1 MTDENK
7 AISVNRWR
15 LVLGGMSDKSL
26 SFTGD
31 KAEIITFQDMEK
43 LLDYLYSRA
52 QGDDVRDENSRQGGQ
67 GGSVLNAAEWIT
79 KVRTLFPKQ
88 TADVLERQA
97 LERFNMT
104 ELLSFSI
111 RIRRSPSPSRRSCC
125 RSPRRRKCLPI
136 CRMPFLKIFPFFR
149 VSHTK

>member
-31 KAEIITFQDMEK
+31 KAEITTFQDMEK

-52 QGDDVRDENSRQGGQ
+52 QGDD
-67 GGSVLNAAEWIT
+67 
-79 KVRTLFPKQ
+79 K
-88 TADVLERQA
+88 EREQPA
-97 LERFNMT
+97 
-104 ELLSFSI
+104 
-111 RIRRSPSPSRRSCC
+111 RRSGWQCAK
-125 RSPRRRKCLPI
+125 RRRMDNKSQNAFSKADRRCA
-136 CRMPFLKIFPFFR
+136 
-149 VSHTK
+149 

>member
-52 QGDDVRDENSRQGGQ
+52 RGCKNSKTGGRRYQ
-67 GGSVLNAAEWIT
+67 T
-79 KVRTLFPKQ
+79 K
-88 TADVLERQA
+88 A
-97 LERFNMT
+97 
-104 ELLSFSI
+104 
-111 RIRRSPSPSRRSCC
+111 
-125 RSPRRRKCLPI
+125 
-136 CRMPFLKIFPFFR
+136 
-149 VSHTK
+149 

>member
-43 LLDYLYSRA
+43 LLDNKS
-52 QGDDVRDENSRQGGQ
+52 Q
-67 GGSVLNAAEWIT
+67 NAFS
-79 KVRTLFPKQ
+79 K
-88 TADVLERQA
+88 AD
-97 LERFNMT
+97 
-104 ELLSFSI
+104 
-111 RIRRSPSPSRRSCC
+111 
-125 RSPRRRKCLPI
+125 RRRA
-136 CRMPFLKIFPFFR
+136 
-149 VSHTK
+149 

>member
-31 KAEIITFQDMEK
+31 KSEIVTFQDMEK

-67 GGSVLNAAEWIT
+67 
-79 KVRTLFPKQ
+79 
-88 TADVLERQA
+88 
-97 LERFNMT
+97 
-104 ELLSFSI
+104 
-111 RIRRSPSPSRRSCC
+111 
-125 RSPRRRKCLPI
+125 RRRMDNKSQNAFSKADRRCA
-136 CRMPFLKIFPFFR
+136 
-149 VSHTK
+149 

>member
-52 QGDDVRDENSRQGGQ
+52 QGDDVRNENSRQGGQ
-67 GGSVLNAAEWIT
+67 GGSVL
-79 KVRTLFPKQ
+79 
-88 TADVLERQA
+88 D
-97 LERFNMT
+97 
-104 ELLSFSI
+104 
-111 RIRRSPSPSRRSCC
+111 
-125 RSPRRRKCLPI
+125 RKSTRLNSSHANES
-136 CRMPFLKIFPFFR
+136 RMP
-149 VSHTK
+149 SSA

>member
-52 QGDDVRDENSRQGGQ
+52 QGDDVRNENSRQGGQ
-67 GGSVLNAAEWIT
+67 GA
-79 KVRTLFPKQ
+79 K
-88 TADVLERQA
+88 
-97 LERFNMT
+97 
-104 ELLSFSI
+104 
-111 RIRRSPSPSRRSCC
+111 
-125 RSPRRRKCLPI
+125 RRRMDNKSQNAFSKAD
-136 CRMPFLKIFPFFR
+136 R
-149 VSHTK
+149 